1 MIYITGDIHG
11 EAWRFCDECM
21 HGESKWT
28 ADDKLIVCGD
38 FGLIWYNS
46 DDYTGKKSNDMA
58 LDDLATRPYEI
69 LFIDGNHE
77 NFNELYKYPE
87 VERYGAPVHKIRD
100 NIYHLERGR
109 IYTIEDKKFFTFGGA
124 YSVDKGMRQE
134 NISWWRQE
142 LPNDEEYKRGIEA
155 LKNAGNKVDYIIT
168 HTAPKEIIKTMLQMY
183 PLIEDGE
190 LTGFFDW
197 IMFEIDFE
205 KWFFGHFHIDESF
218 KAFIRGK
225 EREFH
230 ALFNDVK
237 TIEDKLNLE

>member
-11 EAWRFCDECM
+11 ESRRFCDECM
-21 HGESKWT
+21 PGESKWI

-58 LDDLATRPYEI
+58 LDDLATRPCEI

-109 IYTIEDKKFFTFGGA
+109 IYTIENKMFFTFGGA
-124 YSVDKGMRQE
+124 YSVDKCMRQE

-142 LPNDEEYKRGIEA
+142 LPNNEEYKRGIEA

-168 HTAPKEIIKTMLQMY
+168 HTVPTEIIKTMLQMY

-190 LTGFFDW
+190 LTGFLDW
-197 IMFEIDFE
+197 VMYEVDFK
-205 KWFFGHFHIDESF
+205 KWFLDIFTLTNHSKHLSGAKKESF
-218 KAFIRGK
+218 T
-225 EREFH
+225 
-230 ALFNDVK
+230 LC
-237 TIEDKLNLE
+237 LMM